1 MMPLQFLPP
10 AQADSS
16 PKALSTTFVSSK
28 AVLKP
33 FRGKTYTFWFVFLL
47 CMLAAVYWGIIAS
60 DRYISESH
68 ILIQQTQM
76 PATQTMNLS
85 SILSGT
91 SAPNRTDQMLFRDH
105 LLSIDMMEK
114 LDKKLSLREH
124 YSDRR
129 RDPISRMWYKDLST
143 EWFYWY
149 YLLRT
154 TVEFDEYAGV
164 LVIRAQAFTPEQAH
178 AITSMLVE
186 EGERYMNDMVHKL
199 AQEQVGFIEKQVEQV
214 YERVMRARMA
224 VVAYQNERNLVSP
237 EGTAENLFGIVNA
250 LEGQLSSLNTQR
262 NAALG
267 YLNPKSPTVM
277 DFDLQ
282 IAAVKNQ
289 ISKEQARLTSSNRQM
304 LNTTVEEFQRLKMNA
319 EFAQEVYK
327 TALASLEQA
336 RLDAARTI
344 KMVSI
349 IQSPTSPQYALEPRR
364 IYNTVVFV
372 VVTLIIFGI
381 VSLIRAIL
389 RDHQE

>member
-10 AQADSS
+10 AQTDSS
-16 PKALSTTFVSSK
+16 PKELSTTFASSK
-28 AVLKP
+28 AALKP
-33 FRGKTYTFWFVFLL
+33 FRGKTYTFWFVILL

-68 ILIQQTQM
+68 IVIQQTQM
-76 PATQTMNLS
+76 SATQTMNLS
-85 SILSGT
+85 SILGGSP
-91 SAPNRTDQMLFRDH
+91 APDRADQMLLRDH
-105 LLSIDMMEK
+105 LLSIDMLEK

-129 RDPISRMWYKDLST
+129 RDPISRMWGKDLST

-164 LVIRAQAFTPEQAH
+164 LVVRAQAYTPEQAH
-178 AITSMLVE
+178 AITSFLVE
-186 EGERYMNDMVHKL
+186 EGERYMNDMAHRL
-199 AQEQVGFIEKQVEQV
+199 AQQQVGFIEKQVEQI

-224 VVAYQNERNLVSP
+224 MVAYQNEQNLVSP
-237 EGTAENLFGIVNA
+237 EGTAEYLFGIVNT
-250 LEGQLSSLNTQR
+250 LEGQLVSLNTQR

-267 YLNPKSPTVM
+267 YLNPNSPTVM
-277 DFDLQ
+277 DLDLQ
-282 IAAVKNQ
+282 IAAVKKQ
-289 ISKEQARLTSSNRQM
+289 ISKEQARLTSSNRQT
-304 LNTTVEEFQRLKMNA
+304 LNRNVEEFQRLKMNA

-336 RLDAARTI
+336 RVDAGRTI
-344 KMVSI
+344 KMVSV

-372 VVTLIIFGI
+372 LVTLIIFGI
-381 VSLIRAIL
+381 VSLIRAIV

>member
-1 MMPLQFLPP
+1 MMPLHFIPP
-10 AQADSS
+10 AETGSS
-16 PKALSTTFVSSK
+16 LKTLSPIVVSSK

-68 ILIQQTQM
+68 IVIQQTQM

-85 SILSGT
+85 SILGGT
-91 SAPNRTDQMLFRDH
+91 SAPNRTDQMLLRDF
-105 LLSIDMMEK
+105 LLSIDMLEK

-129 RDPISRMWYKDLST
+129 RDPISRMWGKDLST

-154 TVEFDEYAGV
+154 KVEFDEYAGV

-178 AITSMLVE
+178 AITSLLVE
-186 EGERYMNDMVHKL
+186 EGERYMNDMAHRL
-199 AQEQVGFIEKQVEQV
+199 AQEQVGFIEKQVEQI

-224 VVAYQNERNLVSP
+224 MVAYQNEQNLVSP
-237 EGTAENLFGIVNA
+237 EGTAEYLFGIVNT
-250 LEGQLSSLNTQR
+250 LEGQLASLNTQR

-267 YLNPKSPTVM
+267 YLNPNSPTVM

-282 IAAVKNQ
+282 IAAVKKQ
-289 ISKEQARLTSSNRQM
+289 ISKEQARLTSSNRQT
-304 LNTTVEEFQRLKMNA
+304 LNRSVEEFQRLKMNA

-372 VVTLIIFGI
+372 LVTLVIFGI
-381 VSLIRAIL
+381 VSLIRAIV

>member
-1 MMPLQFLPP
+1 MMPLHFIPP
-10 AQADSS
+10 AQTGSS
-16 PKALSTTFVSSK
+16 LKTLSSMVASSK

-33 FRGKTYTFWFVFLL
+33 FREKTYTFWFVFLL
-47 CMLAAVYWGIIAS
+47 CMLGAVYWGIIAS

-68 ILIQQTQM
+68 IVIQQTQM
-76 PATQTMNLS
+76 PATQTMDLS
-85 SILSGT
+85 SILGGT
-91 SAPNRTDQMLFRDH
+91 PAPNRADQMLLRDY
-105 LLSIDMMEK
+105 LLSIDMLGK

-129 RDPISRMWYKDLST
+129 RDPISRMWDKDLST

-149 YLLRT
+149 YLLRA

-178 AITSMLVE
+178 AITSLLVE
-186 EGERYMNDMVHKL
+186 EGERYMNDMAHRL
-199 AQEQVGFIEKQVEQV
+199 AQQQVAFIEKQVEQV

-237 EGTAENLFGIVNA
+237 EVTAEYFSGIVNS
-250 LEGQLSSLNTQR
+250 LEGQLASLDTQR

-267 YLNPKSPTVM
+267 YLNPESPTVT

-282 IAAVKNQ
+282 IAAVKKQ
-289 ISKEQARLTSSNRQM
+289 ISKEQARLTSSNRRT
-304 LNTTVEEFQRLKMNA
+304 LNRSVEEFQRLKLNA

-336 RLDAARTI
+336 RVDAGRTI
-344 KMVSI
+344 KMVSV
-349 IQSPTSPQYALEPRR
+349 IQSPTHPQYPLAPRR

-372 VVTLIIFGI
+372 LVTLIIFGI
-381 VSLIRAIL
+381 ASLMRAIV

>member
-1 MMPLQFLPP
+1 MMPLHFIPP
-10 AQADSS
+10 AQTGSS
-16 PKALSTTFVSSK
+16 LKTLSSMVASSK

-33 FRGKTYTFWFVFLL
+33 FREKTYTFWFVFLL
-47 CMLAAVYWGIIAS
+47 CMLGAVYWGIIAS

-68 ILIQQTQM
+68 IVIQQTQM
-76 PATQTMNLS
+76 PATQTMDLS
-85 SILSGT
+85 SILGGT
-91 SAPNRTDQMLFRDH
+91 PAPNRADQMLLRDY
-105 LLSIDMMEK
+105 LLSIDMLEK

-129 RDPISRMWYKDLST
+129 RDPISRMWDKDLST

-149 YLLRT
+149 YLLRA

-178 AITSMLVE
+178 AITSLLVE
-186 EGERYMNDMVHKL
+186 EGERYMNDMAHRL
-199 AQEQVGFIEKQVEQV
+199 AQQQVAFIEKQVEQV

-237 EGTAENLFGIVNA
+237 EGTAEYFSGIVNS
-250 LEGQLSSLNTQR
+250 LEGQLASLDTQR

-267 YLNPKSPTVM
+267 YLNPESPTVT

-282 IAAVKNQ
+282 IAAVKKQ
-289 ISKEQARLTSSNRQM
+289 ISKEQARLTSSNRRT
-304 LNTTVEEFQRLKMNA
+304 LNRSVEEFQRLKLNA

-336 RLDAARTI
+336 RVDAGRTI
-344 KMVSI
+344 KMVSV
-349 IQSPTSPQYALEPRR
+349 IQSPTHPQYPLAPRR

-372 VVTLIIFGI
+372 LVTLIIFGI
-381 VSLIRAIL
+381 ASLMRAIV

>member
-10 AQADSS
+10 AQTDSS
-16 PKALSTTFVSSK
+16 PKALSTTFASSK
-28 AVLKP
+28 AALKP
-33 FRGKTYTFWFVFLL
+33 FRRKSYTFWFVCLL
-47 CMLAAVYWGIIAS
+47 CMLAAVYWGTIAS
-60 DRYISESH
+60 DRYVSESH
-68 ILIQQTQM
+68 IVIQETQM
-76 PATQTMNLS
+76 PATQTMSLS
-85 SILSGT
+85 SLLGGT
-91 SAPNRTDQMLFRDH
+91 SALNRADQMLLRDF
-105 LLSIDMMEK
+105 LLSIDMLEK

-143 EWFYWY
+143 EWFFWY

-199 AQEQVGFIEKQVEQV
+199 AQEQVGFIEKQVDQV
-214 YERVMRARMA
+214 YERVMQARLA
-224 VVAYQNERNLVSP
+224 VVAYQNKLNLVSP
-237 EGTAENLFGIVNA
+237 EGTAAYFVGIVNT
-250 LEGQLSSLNTQR
+250 LEGQLASLNTQR
-262 NAALG
+262 NTALG
-267 YLNPKSPTVM
+267 YLNPKSPTIT

-282 IAAVKNQ
+282 IAAVKTQ
-289 ISKEQARLTSSNRQM
+289 ISHEQARLTSSNRQM
-304 LNTTVEEFQRLKMNA
+304 LNVTVEEFQRLKMNA

-327 TALASLEQA
+327 SALASLEQVRIEA
-336 RLDAARTI
+336 RRTI

-372 VVTLIIFGI
+372 LVTLIIFGI

>member
-10 AQADSS
+10 AQTDSS
-16 PKALSTTFVSSK
+16 PKELSTTFASHK
-28 AVLKP
+28 AALKP
-33 FRGKTYTFWFVFLL
+33 FRGKSYSFWFVILL
-47 CMLAAVYWGIIAS
+47 CMLAAVYWGTIAS
-60 DRYISESH
+60 DRYISEAH
-68 ILIQQTQM
+68 IVVQQTQM
-76 PATQTMNLS
+76 PANQTMNLA
-85 SILSGT
+85 SILGGA
-91 SAPNRTDQMLFRDH
+91 SAPNRSDQMLLRDF
-105 LLSIDMMEK
+105 LLSIDMLEK

-124 YSDRR
+124 YSDQR
-129 RDPISRMWYKDLST
+129 RDPISRMWFKDLST

-154 TVEFDEYAGV
+154 TVEFDEYHGV

-186 EGERYMNDMVHKL
+186 EGERHMNDIAHRL

-214 YERVMRARMA
+214 YGRVMHARMA
-224 VVAYQNERNLVSP
+224 VVAYQNKQNLVSP

-250 LEGQLSSLNTQR
+250 LEGQLTTLNTQR

-267 YLNPKSPTVM
+267 YLNPNSPTVM
-277 DFDLQ
+277 NFDLQ
-282 IAAVKNQ
+282 IEAVKHQ

-304 LNTTVEEFQRLKMNA
+304 LNHTVEEFQRLKMNA
-319 EFAQEVYK
+319 EFAQGVYQSS
-327 TALASLEQA
+327 LASLEQA
-336 RLDAARTI
+336 RLDAGRTI

-349 IQSPTSPQYALEPRR
+349 IQSPSTPQYALEPRR

-372 VVTLIIFGI
+372 LLTLIIFGI

>member
-10 AQADSS
+10 AQTDSS
-16 PKALSTTFVSSK
+16 PKTLSTTFVSNK
-28 AVLKP
+28 AVLQP

-60 DRYISESH
+60 DRYVSESH
-68 ILIQQTQM
+68 IVIQQTQM

-85 SILSGT
+85 SILGGT
-91 SAPNRTDQMLFRDH
+91 SAPNRTDQMLLRDF
-105 LLSIDMMEK
+105 LLSIDMLEK

-178 AITSMLVE
+178 AITSLLVE
-186 EGERYMNDMVHKL
+186 EGERYMNDMAHRL
-199 AQEQVGFIEKQVEQV
+199 AQEQVGFIEKQVEQI
-214 YERVMRARMA
+214 YERVMQARMA

-237 EGTAENLFGIVNA
+237 EGTAEYLVGIVNA
-250 LEGQLSSLNTQR
+250 LEGQLASLNTQR

-304 LNTTVEEFQRLKMNA
+304 LNVTVEEFQRLKMNA

-327 TALASLEQA
+327 SALASLEQVRIDA
-336 RLDAARTI
+336 RRTI

-372 VVTLIIFGI
+372 LVTLVIFGI
-381 VSLIRAIL
+381 VSLIRAIV

>member
-1 MMPLQFLPP
+1 MIPLQFLPP
-10 AQADSS
+10 AQTDSS
-16 PKALSTTFVSSK
+16 PKALSTTFASSK
-28 AVLKP
+28 TVLKP
-33 FRGKTYTFWFVFLL
+33 FRGKTYAFWSAILL
-47 CMLAAVYWGIIAS
+47 CMLAAVYWGAIAS
-60 DRYISESH
+60 DRYVSESH
-68 ILIQQTQM
+68 IVIQQTQM

-85 SILSGT
+85 SLLGGT
-91 SAPNRTDQMLFRDH
+91 SAPNRTDQMLLRDY
-105 LLSIDMMEK
+105 LLSIDMLEK

-186 EGERYMNDMVHKL
+186 EGERYMNGMAQRL

-214 YERVMRARMA
+214 YERVMSARLA
-224 VVAYQNERNLVSP
+224 VVAYQNKLNLVSP
-237 EGTAENLFGIVNA
+237 EGTAEYLVGIVNT
-250 LEGQLSSLNTQR
+250 LEGQLASLNTQR

-282 IAAVKNQ
+282 IAAVKTQ
-289 ISKEQARLTSSNRQM
+289 IGKEQARLTSSNRQM
-304 LNTTVEEFQRLKMNA
+304 LNVTVEEFQRLKMNA

-327 TALASLEQA
+327 SALASLEQV
-336 RLDAARTI
+336 RLDARRTI

-372 VVTLIIFGI
+372 LLTLGIFGI

>member
-1 MMPLQFLPP
+1 MIPLQFLPP
-10 AQADSS
+10 AQTDSS
-16 PKALSTTFVSSK
+16 PKALSTTFASSK
-28 AVLKP
+28 TVLKP
-33 FRGKTYTFWFVFLL
+33 FRGKTYAFWSAILL
-47 CMLAAVYWGIIAS
+47 CMLAAVYWGTIAS
-60 DRYISESH
+60 DRYVSESR
-68 ILIQQTQM
+68 IVIQQTQM
-76 PATQTMNLS
+76 PATQTMSLS
-85 SILSGT
+85 SLLGGT
-91 SAPNRTDQMLFRDH
+91 SAPNRTDQMLLRDY
-105 LLSIDMMEK
+105 LLSIDMLEK

-186 EGERYMNDMVHKL
+186 EGERYMNGMAQRL

-214 YERVMRARMA
+214 YERVMSARLA
-224 VVAYQNERNLVSP
+224 VVAYQNKLNLVSP
-237 EGTAENLFGIVNA
+237 EGTAEYLVGIVNT
-250 LEGQLSSLNTQR
+250 LEGQLASLNTQR

-267 YLNPKSPTVM
+267 YLNPKSPTIM

-282 IAAVKNQ
+282 IAAVKTQ
-289 ISKEQARLTSSNRQM
+289 IGKEQARLTSSNRQM
-304 LNTTVEEFQRLKMNA
+304 LNVTVEEFQRLKMNA

-327 TALASLEQA
+327 SALASLEQV
-336 RLDAARTI
+336 RLDARRTI

-372 VVTLIIFGI
+372 LLTLGIFGI

>member
-1 MMPLQFLPP
+1 MMPLHFIPP
-10 AQADSS
+10 AQTGSS
-16 PKALSTTFVSSK
+16 LKTLSSMVASSK

-33 FRGKTYTFWFVFLL
+33 FREKTYTFWFVFLL
-47 CMLAAVYWGIIAS
+47 CMLGAVYWGIIAS

-68 ILIQQTQM
+68 IVIQQTQM
-76 PATQTMNLS
+76 PATQTMDLS
-85 SILSGT
+85 SILGGT
-91 SAPNRTDQMLFRDH
+91 PAPNRADQMLLRDY
-105 LLSIDMMEK
+105 LLSIDMLEK

-129 RDPISRMWYKDLST
+129 RDPISRMWDKDLST

-149 YLLRT
+149 YLLRA

-178 AITSMLVE
+178 AITSLLVE
-186 EGERYMNDMVHKL
+186 EGERYMNDMAHRL
-199 AQEQVGFIEKQVEQV
+199 AQQQVAFIEKQVEQV

-237 EGTAENLFGIVNA
+237 EGTAEYFSGIVNT
-250 LEGQLSSLNTQR
+250 LEGQLASLDTQR

-267 YLNPKSPTVM
+267 YLNPESPTVT

-282 IAAVKNQ
+282 IAAVKKQ
-289 ISKEQARLTSSNRQM
+289 ISKEQARLTSSNRRT
-304 LNTTVEEFQRLKMNA
+304 LNRSVKEFQRLKLNA

-336 RLDAARTI
+336 RVDAGRTI
-344 KMVSI
+344 KMVSV
-349 IQSPTSPQYALEPRR
+349 IQSPTHPQYPLEPRR

-372 VVTLIIFGI
+372 LVTLVIFGI
-381 VSLIRAIL
+381 ASLMRAIV

>member
-1 MMPLQFLPP
+1 MMPLHFIPP
-10 AQADSS
+10 AQTGSS
-16 PKALSTTFVSSK
+16 LKTLSSMVASSK

-33 FRGKTYTFWFVFLL
+33 FREKTYTFWFVFLL
-47 CMLAAVYWGIIAS
+47 CMLGAVYWGIIAS

-68 ILIQQTQM
+68 IVIQQTQM
-76 PATQTMNLS
+76 PATQTMDLS
-85 SILSGT
+85 SILGGT
-91 SAPNRTDQMLFRDH
+91 PAPNRADQMLLRDY
-105 LLSIDMMEK
+105 LLSIDMLEK

-129 RDPISRMWYKDLST
+129 RDPISRMWDKDLST

-149 YLLRT
+149 YLLRA

-178 AITSMLVE
+178 AITSLLVE
-186 EGERYMNDMVHKL
+186 EGERYMNDMAHRL
-199 AQEQVGFIEKQVEQV
+199 AQQQVAFIEKQVEQV

-237 EGTAENLFGIVNA
+237 EGTADYFSGIVNT
-250 LEGQLSSLNTQR
+250 LEGQLASLDTQR

-267 YLNPKSPTVM
+267 YLNPESPTVT

-282 IAAVKNQ
+282 IAAVKKQ
-289 ISKEQARLTSSNRQM
+289 ISKEQARLTSSNRRT
-304 LNTTVEEFQRLKMNA
+304 LNRSVEEFQRLKLNA

-336 RLDAARTI
+336 RVDAGRTI
-344 KMVSI
+344 KMVSV
-349 IQSPTSPQYALEPRR
+349 IQSPTHPQYPLAPRR

-372 VVTLIIFGI
+372 LVTLIIFGI
-381 VSLIRAIL
+381 ASLMRAIV

>member
-1 MMPLQFLPP
+1 MMPLHFIPP
-10 AQADSS
+10 AQTGSS
-16 PKALSTTFVSSK
+16 LKTLSSMVASSK

-33 FRGKTYTFWFVFLL
+33 FREKTYTFWFVFLL
-47 CMLAAVYWGIIAS
+47 CMLGAVYWGIIAS

-68 ILIQQTQM
+68 IVIQQTQM
-76 PATQTMNLS
+76 PATQTMDLS
-85 SILSGT
+85 SILGGT
-91 SAPNRTDQMLFRDH
+91 PAPNRADQMLLRDY
-105 LLSIDMMEK
+105 LLSIDMLEK

-129 RDPISRMWYKDLST
+129 RDPISRMWDKDLST

-149 YLLRT
+149 YLLRA

-178 AITSMLVE
+178 AITSLLVE
-186 EGERYMNDMVHKL
+186 EGERYMNDMAHRL
-199 AQEQVGFIEKQVEQV
+199 AQQQVAFIEKQVEQV

-237 EGTAENLFGIVNA
+237 EGTAEYFSGIVNT
-250 LEGQLSSLNTQR
+250 LEGQLASLDTQR

-267 YLNPKSPTVM
+267 YLNPESPTVT

-282 IAAVKNQ
+282 IAAVKKQ
-289 ISKEQARLTSSNRQM
+289 ISKEQARLTSSNRRT
-304 LNTTVEEFQRLKMNA
+304 LNRSVEEFQRLKLNA

-336 RLDAARTI
+336 RVDAGRTI
-344 KMVSI
+344 KMVSV
-349 IQSPTSPQYALEPRR
+349 IQSPTHPQYPLEPRR

-372 VVTLIIFGI
+372 LVTLVIFGI
-381 VSLIRAIL
+381 ASLMRAIV

>member
-16 PKALSTTFVSSK
+16 PKALSTTIVSSK

-76 PATQTMNLS
+76 PATQTINLS

-105 LLSIDMMEK
+105 LLSIDMLGK

-178 AITSMLVE
+178 AITSMLVA
-186 EGERYMNDMVHKL
+186 EGERYMNDMAQRL

-224 VVAYQNERNLVSP
+224 VVAYQNEQNLVSP

-289 ISKEQARLTSSNRQM
+289 ISKEQARLTSSHRQM
-304 LNTTVEEFQRLKMNA
+304 LNATVEEFQRLKMNA

-372 VVTLIIFGI
+372 LVTLIIFGI

>member
-1 MMPLQFLPP
+1 MMPLHFIPP
-10 AQADSS
+10 AQTGSS
-16 PKALSTTFVSSK
+16 LKTLSSMVASSK

-33 FRGKTYTFWFVFLL
+33 FREKTYTFWFVFLL
-47 CMLAAVYWGIIAS
+47 CMLGAVYWGIIAS

-68 ILIQQTQM
+68 IVIQQTQM
-76 PATQTMNLS
+76 PATQTMDLS
-85 SILSGT
+85 SILGGT
-91 SAPNRTDQMLFRDH
+91 PAPNRADQMLLRDY
-105 LLSIDMMEK
+105 LLSIDMLEK

-129 RDPISRMWYKDLST
+129 RDPISRMWDKDLST

-149 YLLRT
+149 YLLRA

-178 AITSMLVE
+178 AITSLLVE
-186 EGERYMNDMVHKL
+186 EGERYMNDMAHRL
-199 AQEQVGFIEKQVEQV
+199 AQQQVAFIEKQVEQV

-237 EGTAENLFGIVNA
+237 EGTAEYFSGIVNT
-250 LEGQLSSLNTQR
+250 LEGQLASLDTQR

-267 YLNPKSPTVM
+267 YLNPESPTVT

-282 IAAVKNQ
+282 IAAVKKQ
-289 ISKEQARLTSSNRQM
+289 ISKEQARLTSSNRRT
-304 LNTTVEEFQRLKMNA
+304 LNRSVEEFQRLKLNA

-336 RLDAARTI
+336 RVDAGRTI
-344 KMVSI
+344 KMVSV
-349 IQSPTSPQYALEPRR
+349 IQSPTHPQYPLAPRR

-372 VVTLIIFGI
+372 LVTLIIFGI
-381 VSLIRAIL
+381 ASLMRAIV

>member
-105 LLSIDMMEK
+105 LLSIDMLGK

-224 VVAYQNERNLVSP
+224 VVAYQNEQNLVSP

-304 LNTTVEEFQRLKMNA
+304 LNATVEEFQRLKMNA

-372 VVTLIIFGI
+372 LVTLIIFGI

>member
-1 MMPLQFLPP
+1 MMPLHFIPP
-10 AQADSS
+10 AQTGSS
-16 PKALSTTFVSSK
+16 LKTLSSMVASSK

-68 ILIQQTQM
+68 IVIQQTQM
-76 PATQTMNLS
+76 PATQTMDLS
-85 SILSGT
+85 SILGGT
-91 SAPNRTDQMLFRDH
+91 PAPNRADQMLLRDY
-105 LLSIDMMEK
+105 LLSIDMLEK

-129 RDPISRMWYKDLST
+129 RDPISRMWDKDLST

-149 YLLRT
+149 YLLRA

-178 AITSMLVE
+178 AITSLLVE
-186 EGERYMNDMVHKL
+186 EGERYMNDMAHRL
-199 AQEQVGFIEKQVEQV
+199 AQQQVAFIEKQVEQV

-237 EGTAENLFGIVNA
+237 EGTAEYFSGIVNT
-250 LEGQLSSLNTQR
+250 LEGQLASLDTQR

-267 YLNPKSPTVM
+267 YLNPESPTVT

-282 IAAVKNQ
+282 IAAVKKQ
-289 ISKEQARLTSSNRQM
+289 ISKEQARLTSSNRRT
-304 LNTTVEEFQRLKMNA
+304 LNRSVEEFQRLKLNA

-336 RLDAARTI
+336 RVDAGRTI
-344 KMVSI
+344 KMVSV
-349 IQSPTSPQYALEPRR
+349 IQSPTHPQYPLAPRR

-372 VVTLIIFGI
+372 LVTLVIFGI
-381 VSLIRAIL
+381 ASLMRAIV

>member
-10 AQADSS
+10 AQTDSS

-105 LLSIDMMEK
+105 LLSIDMLEK

-149 YLLRT
+149 YQLRT

-289 ISKEQARLTSSNRQM
+289 IGKEQARLTSSNRRM

-364 IYNTVVFV
+364 IYNTVVFIL
-372 VVTLIIFGI
+372 VTLIIFGI

>member
-10 AQADSS
+10 AQTGSS
-16 PKALSTTFVSSK
+16 LKTLSPMVASSE

-68 ILIQQTQM
+68 IVIQQTQM

-85 SILSGT
+85 SILGGT
-91 SAPNRTDQMLFRDH
+91 SAPNRTDQMLLRDF
-105 LLSIDMMEK
+105 LLSIDMLEK

-164 LVIRAQAFTPEQAH
+164 LVIRAQAFTAEQAH
-178 AITSMLVE
+178 AITSLLVE
-186 EGERYMNDMVHKL
+186 EGERYMNDMAHRL
-199 AQEQVGFIEKQVEQV
+199 AQEQVGFIEKQVEQI

-237 EGTAENLFGIVNA
+237 EGTAEYLVGIVNA
-250 LEGQLSSLNTQR
+250 LEGQLASLNTQR

-267 YLNPKSPTVM
+267 YLNSNSPTVM
-277 DFDLQ
+277 DLDLQ

-304 LNTTVEEFQRLKMNA
+304 LNVTVEEFQRLKMNA

-327 TALASLEQA
+327 SALASLEQVRIDA
-336 RLDAARTI
+336 RRTI

-372 VVTLIIFGI
+372 LVTLVIFGI
-381 VSLIRAIL
+381 VSLIRAIV